1 MNDKTVRSS
10 LSISRDMADYLE
22 TVDPQNYHAADRAK
36 TIQHLNDILAG
47 RSKESLT
54 PLISTSTEETPV
66 RLMADFSALSAQIE
80 QMAQPFPLR
89 HGRARKYPVWDGSA
103 ETPLKWI
110 DQKRYDNALKN
121 GFPTGFFE
129 NSYFDHICFSAVPDE
144 MTCRGSTLMA
154 VNLRPAASTPPF
166 LRTVRCK
173 IRIFQTADCA
183 YACLLIATSRTQ
195 DFSTV
200 NYADTVALHFHS
212 LKMCCSGIAIWMPSI
227 SETAH
232 WMAARLRV

>member
-1 MNDKTVRSS
+1 MNDKTVQSS

-47 RSKESLT
+47 RSKEPLT
-54 PLISTSTEETPV
+54 PLISASTEEAPA
-66 RLMADFSALSAQIE
+66 RLMAGFAALFAQIE

-89 HGRARKYPVWDGSA
+89 YGRARKYPVWDDSA

-144 MTCRGSTLMA
+144 MTCRGSTFDGCQFTA
-154 VNLRPAASTPPF
+154 CRIHSAF
-166 LRTVRCK
+166 FEDCTVHD
-173 IRIFQTADCA
+173 T
-183 YACLLIATSRTQ
+183 
-195 DFSTV
+195 DFS
-200 NYADTVALHFHS
+200 N
-212 LKMCCSGIAIWMPSI
+212 C
-227 SETAH
+227 
-232 WMAARLRV
+232 RL